1 MTAQLEPRHEM
12 EAAGDGAA
20 RMTMLRAL
28 VAFDSA
34 IDRGLVGELMWAN
47 PAELAML
54 DSIEIADSQASAD
67 GRGDVL
73 VVACAEYSQSVREFI
88 AMVTHMH
95 PARPTVLVC
104 SAASNGYVGHAFS
117 VGADDIVTLPQHP
130 NHATVQAMSMQVLF
144 ALEKAVARKNGLSV
158 SRTATKLG
166 RMVAVLGLKG
176 GSGKTLTVANLAAA
190 LAAAG
195 QRVAV
200 VDLDLQFGDIGL
212 ALGLPPERTLYD
224 LLRAGGSLDA
234 QKVEDFMVVH
244 KSGVHVLLAPT
255 RPDQGGLIT
264 PDFLRE
270 VYPLLRETHDFV
282 LLDTPPSFTP
292 EVIAAVDSARDVCVV
307 SMLDALSLKNSRIG
321 LETLQRLD
329 YTGRVRLVLNRADSN
344 VGISR
349 SDVVEIIGRAPDVL
363 VPSDRNVTRAM
374 NRGEPIVL
382 SARRSDAARAF
393 NALAALYITDP
404 ETGGHVGRRRRR
416 LFRRGS

>member
-1 MTAQLEPRHEM
+1 MTAELEPRHEAD
-12 EAAGDGAA
+12 AAADGS
-20 RMTMLRAL
+20 RMGTLRVML
-28 VAFDSA
+28 AFDGA
-34 IDRGLVGELMWAN
+34 IDRGLVGELMWAH
-47 PAELAML
+47 PTKLTVL
-54 DSIEIADSQASAD
+54 DSIEIADSQAGED

-73 VVACAEYSQSVREFI
+73 VVACAEYSNSVREFI

-104 SAASNGYVGHAFS
+104 SAAGNGYVGHAFS
-117 VGADDIVTLPQHP
+117 AGADDIVTLPRDP
-130 NHATVQAMSMQVLF
+130 SHATLEAASNQLLF
-144 ALEKAVARKNGLSV
+144 ALEKTVARKNGLSV
-158 SRTATKLG
+158 SRSATKLG
-166 RMVAVLGLKG
+166 RMIAVLGLKG

-212 ALGLPPERTLYD
+212 ALGLRPERTLYD
-224 LLRAGGSLDA
+224 LLLAGGSLDA

-244 KSGVHVLLAPT
+244 ESGVRALLAPT

-264 PDFLRE
+264 ADFLRE
-270 VYPLLRETHDFV
+270 VYPLLREMHDFV

-292 EVIAAVDSARDVCVV
+292 EVIAAVDAARDVCVV

-329 YTGRVRLVLNRADSN
+329 YTGRVRLVLNRADTN

-393 NALAALYITDP
+393 NALAAMYITDP
-404 ETGGHVGRRRRR
+404 ETGGHVSRPRRR
-416 LFRRGS
+416 LFGRGA